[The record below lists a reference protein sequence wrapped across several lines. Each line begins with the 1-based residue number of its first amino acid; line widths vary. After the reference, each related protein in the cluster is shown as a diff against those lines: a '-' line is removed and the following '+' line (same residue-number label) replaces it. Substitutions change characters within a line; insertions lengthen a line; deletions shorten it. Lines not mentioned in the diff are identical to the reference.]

1 MKILIFKINNYITSL
16 WNFVI
21 PFKILEM
28 QLEELK
34 TNCKL
39 NF

>member
-1 MKILIFKINNYITSL
+1 
-16 WNFVI
+16 
-21 PFKILEM
+21 M